1 MESLRNLTTMYLR
14 PAISLHLLLD
24 SICRVELGY
33 RDKIYAIVGSEN
45 FMNQGKV
52 LGMLEMILLANL
64 ADNHRNLLWQ
74 VEPIEGLF
82 DDGKVPGI
90 EELFNLA

>member
-1 MESLRNLTTMYLR
+1 
-14 PAISLHLLLD
+14 
-24 SICRVELGY
+24 
-33 RDKIYAIVGSEN
+33 
-45 FMNQGKV
+45 
-52 LGMLEMILLANL
+52 MLEMILLANL
-64 ADNHRNLLWQ
+64 ADDHRNLLWQ